1 MYFISNTCPKIII
14 TDNIETINVNDYFDT
29 KIRDTLNQDEFE
41 INEEQFHIYH
51 IRMEENV
58 SKHELHLCASDR
70 EVESLDLSKKIPNLN
85 TKLVDSNGN
94 SYFYIG
100 YITGNYL
107 DENVNSN
114 RTSFNIIEEHNGINK
129 VTRNDLFETARK
141 YIELYLQED
150 IKTIVDKKK
159 ERVNAYIETKKPQ
172 YKFLI
177 NAKPEVLDEIPNGL
191 DDEAIELELHKQSQK
206 WEIVELTIK
215 IGKKELKQNIPF
227 YIELVIGSA
236 FTWNDV
242 FDENTLQILLSQN
255 APALLLS
262 YARPI
267 IHSLTSMTPFPA
279 YNVPFYN
286 FTEK

>member
-1 MYFISNTCPKIII
+1 MKKSDFKFSNPILLKTEFLLNKKFENDEKIVIG
-14 TDNIETINVNDYFDT
+14 NSF
-29 KIRDTLNQDEFE
+29 
-41 INEEQFHIYH
+41 
-51 IRMEENV
+51 NV
-58 SKHELHLCASDR
+58 S
-70 EVESLDLSKKIPNLN
+70 IN
-85 TKLVDSNGN
+85 
-94 SYFYIG
+94 
-100 YITGNYL
+100 L
-107 DENVNSN
+107 DEND
-114 RTSFNIIEEHNGINK
+114 NK
-129 VTRNDLFETARK
+129 A
-141 YIELYLQED
+141 
-150 IKTIVDKKK
+150 
-159 ERVNAYIETKKPQ
+159 
-172 YKFLI
+172 
-177 NAKPEVLDEIPNGL
+177 
-191 DDEAIELELHKQSQK
+191 
-206 WEIVELTIK
+206 IVELTIK

>member
-1 MYFISNTCPKIII
+1 MKKSDFKFSNPILLKTEFLLNKKFENDEKIVIG
-14 TDNIETINVNDYFDT
+14 NSF
-29 KIRDTLNQDEFE
+29 
-41 INEEQFHIYH
+41 
-51 IRMEENV
+51 NV
-58 SKHELHLCASDR
+58 SIKR
-70 EVESLDLSKKIPNLN
+70 
-85 TKLVDSNGN
+85 
-94 SYFYIG
+94 
-100 YITGNYL
+100 
-107 DENVNSN
+107 DEND
-114 RTSFNIIEEHNGINK
+114 NK
-129 VTRNDLFETARK
+129 A
-141 YIELYLQED
+141 
-150 IKTIVDKKK
+150 
-159 ERVNAYIETKKPQ
+159 
-172 YKFLI
+172 
-177 NAKPEVLDEIPNGL
+177 
-191 DDEAIELELHKQSQK
+191 
-206 WEIVELTIK
+206 IVELTIK